1 MSWKSSIKL
10 DIAQTLFCP
19 VGITIVKNEKLDFY
33 ECSGFVT
40 GKNRT
45 LTGLCIA
52 IVGALKDGQITL
64 EET

>member
-1 MSWKSSIKL
+1 MTWKSSIKRY
-10 DIAQTLFCP
+10 
-19 VGITIVKNEKLDFY
+19 IVKKLLKSIGIEIVIDDALGIY

-52 IVGALKDGQITL
+52 IVGALKDGQITI

>member
-1 MSWKSSIKL
+1 MAWSNSIKL
-10 DIAQTLFCP
+10 GMAETLFNP
-19 VGITIVKNEKLDFY
+19 IGIVIVKNEELNFY

-64 EET
+64 